1 MTRAWRDRNDA
12 RVDALPTASAPRRR
26 WSGGEP
32 KTCVGISFSSERG
45 RSVGIGG
52 DVDVGDPSRRRRYV
66 VDAKISGARAERGR
80 GFAGPQGAFARL
92 TRRGAGV
99 SWALTCGGDADL
111 GVEWGL
117 DVKRRWRRKD
127 GDGDGDGGG
136 DGDGDGGG
144 GKEKETPFVSIS
156 LRTSSRG
163 GLENTKVY
171 VQRGVE

>member
-1 MTRAWRDRNDA
+1 M
-12 RVDALPTASAPRRR
+12 
-26 WSGGEP
+26 
-32 KTCVGISFSSERG
+32 
-45 RSVGIGG
+45 
-52 DVDVGDPSRRRRYV
+52 
-66 VDAKISGARAERGR
+66 
-80 GFAGPQGAFARL
+80 
-92 TRRGAGV
+92 
-99 SWALTCGGDADL
+99 TCGGDADL

-127 GDGDGDGGG
+127 G

>member
-1 MTRAWRDRNDA
+1 VERSKRRAGRRSSH
-12 RVDALPTASAPRRR
+12 RVRATTALERRR
-26 WSGGEP
+26 AEDVRGDIVQQREG
-32 KTCVGISFSSERG
+32 G

-66 VDAKISGARAERGR
+66 VDAKISGARAERSR